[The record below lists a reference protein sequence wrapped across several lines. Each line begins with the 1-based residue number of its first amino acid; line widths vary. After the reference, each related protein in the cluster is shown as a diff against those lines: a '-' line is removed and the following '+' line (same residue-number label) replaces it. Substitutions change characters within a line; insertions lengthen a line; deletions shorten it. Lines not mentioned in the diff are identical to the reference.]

1 MQQDMSNI
9 TRAPAAPEVRQ
20 PGAAGV
26 RVKSLSRRRSLVPHL
41 ILILLV
47 VVSIYPLI
55 FTLFASLKSNA
66 QFYTSFWV
74 PTAPF
79 HWENYAEAW
88 KALSGGF
95 VNSVIVSAITV
106 VGVVFMSALSAW
118 TFARYEFPGK
128 EIAYYAIL
136 ALLMI
141 PFFLTM
147 IPLFWIVKTMRLT
160 GSLGAVF
167 LPYLAGQAF
176 AIFLMRSFFENLPQE
191 IFDSARVDGANEFTV
206 FIRIGLP
213 LCLPIVVTVAILN
226 IMGTWNDFF
235 WPLLAVGLNQAA
247 QTVMVRT
254 FNLTGTVPEYG
265 LQTAGY
271 VLVSLPMIVMF
282 LLGMRYYI
290 GGLTSGAIKI

>member
-88 KALSGGF
+88 KALSGG
-95 VNSVIVSAITV
+95 VINPAV
-106 VGVVFMSALSAW
+106 VWGLHGV
-118 TFARYEFPGK
+118 
-128 EIAYYAIL
+128 
-136 ALLMI
+136 
-141 PFFLTM
+141 
-147 IPLFWIVKTMRLT
+147 
-160 GSLGAVF
+160 GAGF
-167 LPYLAGQAF
+167 
-176 AIFLMRSFFENLPQE
+176 
-191 IFDSARVDGANEFTV
+191 
-206 FIRIGLP
+206 
-213 LCLPIVVTVAILN
+213 
-226 IMGTWNDFF
+226 
-235 WPLLAVGLNQAA
+235 
-247 QTVMVRT
+247 
-254 FNLTGTVPEYG
+254 
-265 LQTAGY
+265 
-271 VLVSLPMIVMF
+271 
-282 LLGMRYYI
+282 
-290 GGLTSGAIKI
+290 

>member
-1 MQQDMSNI
+1 M
-9 TRAPAAPEVRQ
+9 AAT
-20 PGAAGV
+20 
-26 RVKSLSRRRSLVPHL
+26 
-41 ILILLV
+41 
-47 VVSIYPLI
+47 IYPLI

-66 QFYTSFWV
+66 QFYTSFWI
-74 PTAPF
+74 PTSPY
-79 HWENYAEAW
+79 HWENYLNAW
-88 KALSGGF
+88 KVLTGGF
-95 VNSVIVSAITV
+95 VNSIVVSGVTV
-106 VGVVFMSALSAW
+106 LGVVFMSALSAW

-128 EIAYYAIL
+128 EPVYYLIL
-136 ALLMI
+136 ALMMI

-147 IPLFWIVKTMRLT
+147 IPLYWIVKQMRLT
-160 GSLGAVF
+160 GSLAAVF

-176 AIFLMRSFFENLPQE
+176 AIFLMRGFFENLPQD
-191 IFDSARVDGANEFTV
+191 IFDSARVDGATELTIF
-206 FIRIGLP
+206 FKIGLP

-254 FNLTGTVPEYG
+254 YNLTGNVPEYG

-290 GGLTSGAIKI
+290 GGLTSGAIKL